1 MLKLFLILHNL
12 SPAPQEALLLSYG
25 MHQQLVLR
33 TRNPKMVIDLLSDE
47 DNYAS
52 NITAQNLPAISS
64 KYLSSVF
71 QKKPGAI
78 LVSYEM

>member
-1 MLKLFLILHNL
+1 
-12 SPAPQEALLLSYG
+12 
-25 MHQQLVLR
+25 
-33 TRNPKMVIDLLSDE
+33 MVIDLLSDE

-52 NITAQNLPAISS
+52 NITGQNLPAISS

-71 QKKPGAI
+71 RKKPGAI